1 MNFQFMQTLFRAGAV
16 FGAKPQAAASA
27 DGRGS
32 VMTRDAGGAR
42 RAPVAGRSVV
52 LCALLGCLALAA
64 PPASAQ
70 YNQAKVDAR
79 ALQPPPQV
87 LDQVGVDQNL
97 NAQVPADL
105 VFRDAT
111 GKEVRLGDY
120 YGKRP
125 IVLSLVYYKCP
136 MLCTVVLN
144 ELLRTVKAVKDLNI
158 GTGYDVLTVS
168 FDPTETPALAAEKK
182 ANYLKQYNRLGA
194 EDGWHFL
201 TGDKASIEA
210 LCNTVGFRYA
220 WDEKNQQYV
229 HSSGLM
235 VLTPEGKVSRY
246 FFGTD
251 YAPKDVKLSLVE
263 ASGNKIGSP
272 VDKVLLYC
280 FQFNPHTGKYTF
292 MVTRLI
298 HVGGTLTVLG
308 LATFMLVSFRR
319 DRRLKAALGDPA
331 ARGFAAKDGAEAG
344 ER

>member
-1 MNFQFMQTLFRAGAV
+1 MFGLARTSKAKPPAAALAGAR
-16 FGAKPQAAASA
+16 
-27 DGRGS
+27 DS
-32 VMTRDAGGAR
+32 VPTGVAGVAR
-42 RAPVAGRSVV
+42 RAPVASRLPAAG
-52 LCALLGCLALAA
+52 ALIGCLACCAA
-64 PPASAQ
+64 PASAQ

-87 LDQVGVDQNL
+87 LDRVGVDQNL

-105 VFRDAT
+105 VFRDES
-111 GKEVRLGDY
+111 GKRVRLGDY

-125 IVLSLVYYKCP
+125 IVLSLVYFKCP

-144 ELLRTVKAVKDLNI
+144 ELLRTVKAMKDLNI
-158 GTGYDVLTVS
+158 GTDYDVLTVS

-194 EDGWHFL
+194 EEGWHFL

-210 LCNTVGFRYA
+210 LCATVGFRYA
-220 WDEKNQQYV
+220 WDETNKQYV
-229 HSSGLM
+229 HSSGM
-235 VLTPEGKVSRY
+235 MILTPEGKISRY

-272 VDKVLLYC
+272 ADKVLLYC
-280 FQFNPHTGKYTF
+280 FTYNPHTGKYTF

-319 DRRLKAALGDPA
+319 ERRLKSEMGDPA
-331 ARGFAAKDGAEAG
+331 ARGFAVKDPAP
-344 ER
+344 